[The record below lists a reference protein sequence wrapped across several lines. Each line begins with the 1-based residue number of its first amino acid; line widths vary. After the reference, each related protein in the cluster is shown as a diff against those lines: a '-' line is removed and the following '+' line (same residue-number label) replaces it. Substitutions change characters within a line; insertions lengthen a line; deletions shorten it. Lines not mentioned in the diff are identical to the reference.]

1 MRQILRSNLVKRRKM
16 IETEWSQWVAG
27 QRDVTTN
34 IRSDIIGSWQRSAQA
49 AAISQG
55 QAPADDAYLTSRLWK
70 ESILRQAAERE
81 QEQIIQLAREG
92 ELVAAIA
99 DASGRLLW
107 TYASRHMQARAEA
120 VNFTAGGHWDERS
133 VGTNAVGL
141 SLSLKSAITVF
152 SSEHYQSFVHDWV
165 CYAAPIIHPQS
176 GECVGVLDLSTTW
189 TRHTPLGQ
197 AAVTELAR
205 SIAHCLPTQL
215 PRAELEV
222 YALGQPRVLFRG
234 KPLVLPQRYLEM
246 LCLLLLNPQGL
257 GLEAFHAALYPEAVA
272 STATLKAEISHLR
285 RLLDGQIGSRPYRL
299 LIPVWA
305 DFIQIWQ
312 ALREQK
318 TNEALALYRGSLM
331 PQSDSP
337 EINEWRHCIDGVMD
351 QVLDTCAEPSVLV
364 DQICANLTGS
374 HLSKECLMELL
385 AKPHL
390 RW

>member
-1 MRQILRSNLVKRRKM
+1 MQAILRSNLVKRRKM
-16 IETEWSQWVAG
+16 IEAEWHQWVAG
-27 QRDVTTN
+27 QRDFSTH
-34 IRSDIIGSWQRSAQA
+34 IRSDIIGSWQRSAQM

-120 VNFTAGGHWDERS
+120 VNFTAGGRWDERS

-141 SLSLKSAITVF
+141 SLSLKSAVTVF

-189 TRHTPLGQ
+189 QRHTPLGQ

-205 SIAHCLPTQL
+205 SIARCLPTQL

-222 YALGQPRVLFRG
+222 YALGQPRVLFQG

-257 GLEAFHAALYPEAVA
+257 SLEAFHAALYPEAVA

-331 PQSDSP
+331 SQSDSP
-337 EINEWRHCIDGVMD
+337 ELNEWRHCIDVVMD
-351 QVLDTCAEPSVLV
+351 QALDACAEPSILV
-364 DQICANLTGS
+364 EQICSNPTGS
-374 HLSKECLMELL
+374 YLVRDRLMELL
-385 AKPHL
+385 AKPYL
-390 RW
+390 GW